1 MQNDSYDIPGFKFG
15 LAIPKEE
22 IVFFDDD
29 SYMTD
34 FLFKLNHNRVFFVPF
49 ENFDGLTVEET
60 LKTIRG
66 DGITFACY
74 SEYDNPSTKA
84 KDIYVHYNLTFLPSF
99 LKDLG
104 LRRLDKLI
112 ELELG
117 NILKNKYSPYTS
129 TRIAMCFLQRY
140 MYGSFEETR
149 AKIMKLNPVDE
160 KKS

>member
-15 LAIPKEE
+15 LAIPKER
-22 IVFFDDD
+22 IDFFDND
-29 SYMTD
+29 SYMTY
-34 FLFKLNHNRVFFVPF
+34 FSFKLNHNRVFFVPF

-84 KDIYVHYNLTFLPSF
+84 KDIYVHYNLTFLPSYLNALAF
-99 LKDLG
+99 
-104 LRRLDKLI
+104 RRLDKLI

-117 NILKNKYSPYTS
+117 NILKKEDSSYTNK
-129 TRIAMCFLQRY
+129 RVAKCFLQRY
-140 MYGSFEETR
+140 MYGSFEETK
-149 AKIMKLNPVDE
+149 AKIMELNPVDE